1 MKDFSLKTH
10 SKGSGITSNLFRMLT
25 LLLFV
30 LCTTT
35 VFAQQKAIK
44 GTVVD
49 AIGEPLIGVNVSVK
63 GTTIGTITDVDGQYS
78 LEVPTSGTLVFSFI
92 GYKTAEIPIGSQN
105 VINQTLNEDTQN
117 IDEVVVVGYG
127 VQKKVT
133 VTGSVASLKGE
144 ELQASPTTNLT
155 NGMVGRMPGVIGFQ
169 KSDEPGG
176 GGTTIRIRG
185 TNSLGS
191 NDPLI
196 VIDGV
201 PGRSGGLDRINPT
214 EIESISVLK
223 DAAAA
228 IYGSRAANGVILVTT
243 KRGKEGKP
251 SISYTGN
258 MGFSA
263 PTRLP
268 EMCNAYEYATLLNE
282 INTNVGGS
290 PVYLPDQL
298 ELFQNGKDPWNY
310 PDTDFAK
317 ETIKNASPMYRHD
330 VSVSGGSDKFKF
342 YVNFAANGEDGIYKK
357 SANRYD
363 QYSVRANIDAKINK
377 YIDISYGTIS
387 RMEIR
392 NYPTKSAD
400 AIFTTIVRSK
410 PTMPGY
416 WPSGEPGPALEY
428 GENPVVIATD
438 AAGSDNQKDYYF
450 QNTLKIN
457 IKVPGVEGLTLTG
470 SGTYDKYFK
479 MRKKFVTPWTLYS
492 WDGGDDHKLT
502 PAKFGESTPQLT
514 EEHTDQTF
522 WMANAVANYE
532 KSFGKHNIGITV
544 GIEAE
549 NRQQAFLSAFR
560 KYFMSDQIDDMNAG
574 GVAEMS
580 NGGNTWK
587 EARLN
592 YFGRLS
598 YNYLERY
605 LIEFVWRADGSYR
618 FPSKERYGFF
628 PGVSAAWRASEE
640 TWWKE
645 NVRFI
650 DYFKLRGSI
659 SQTGNDALVDDDG
672 NIDRSIQYL
681 NTYGFGSSYLFGTT
695 YNSTLQPTRTPN
707 PNITWEVGTTYNVG
721 LDFKFLQNRLSW
733 ESDVFYHKRT
743 NMLIYRNAS
752 LPETSG
758 ITLPKENIGEMCNRG
773 FESLI
778 AWNDRAG
785 KVDYNVSANITYA
798 KNKLLFWDET
808 PNIPEY
814 QKQTGYPT
822 NTYLYYVYDGVF
834 KDQAAINSYP
844 TWGEEKDSNGNP
856 KLDDN
861 GNKITQAR
869 PGDIRYKDVNG
880 DGKIDADDRVR
891 SRKNNEP
898 RFVAGI
904 TLGARWNNWDIMMLF
919 QGAFGGETYIW
930 RERAGDAGNF
940 YKTTFEN
947 RWTPENP
954 SDKHPRIY
962 NREAEYWAKPNGGN
976 IGNTYYLHNTD
987 YIRLKNIELGYTF
1000 NFPSV
1005 KQAGISNLRVFANA
1019 TNLFTIDGIKV
1030 QDPEATNTGKE
1041 YPQRRVMNFGV
1052 SVTF

>member
-169 KSDEPGG
+169 RSDEPGG

-191 NDPLI
+191 KDPLV

-201 PGRSGGLDRINPT
+201 PGRAGGLDRINPN

-243 KRGKEGKP
+243 KKGKEGKP
-251 SISYTGN
+251 TVTYTGN
-258 MGFSA
+258 MGFGT

-268 EMCNAYEYATLLNE
+268 EVCDAYEYSVLLNE
-282 INTNVGGS
+282 ISTNAGGS
-290 PVYLPDQL
+290 PKYSAEDL
-298 ELFQNGKDPWNY
+298 ELFRNGQDPWGHPNTNWY
-310 PDTDFAK
+310 DEA
-317 ETIKNASPMYRHD
+317 IKNVSPLYRHD

-342 YVNFAANGEDGIYKK
+342 YLNLAANGEDGIYKK

-363 QYSVRANIDAKINK
+363 QYSIRANIDAKINK

-392 NYPTKSAD
+392 NYPTYGATDIFSAL
-400 AIFTTIVRSK
+400 VRSK
-410 PTMPGY
+410 PNQVGY
-416 WPSGEPGPALEY
+416 WPTGEPGPDIEY
-428 GENPVVIATD
+428 GHNPVVMGTD
-438 AAGSDNQKDYYF
+438 ATGKDNQKDYYL

-457 IKVPGVEGLTLTG
+457 LKIPRVEGLTLTG

-479 MRKKFVTPWTLYS
+479 NRHRFATPFTLYS
-492 WDGGDDHKLT
+492 WDGNAEHKLSAGQKGPAT
-502 PAKFGESTPQLT
+502 PELQ
-514 EEHTDQTF
+514 EERTDQTF
-522 WMANAVANYE
+522 WMVNAVANYDR
-532 KSFGKHNIGITV
+532 SFGKHNIGITV

-549 NRQQAFLSAFR
+549 KRDQNWIKAYR
-560 KYFMSDQIDDMNAG
+560 KYFLSTSKEDIDLG
-574 GVAEMS
+574 GVSEMS
-580 NGGNTWK
+580 NNGNSWK

-592 YFGRLS
+592 YFGRVS

-605 LIEFVWRADGSYR
+605 LVEFVWRADGSYR
-618 FPSKERYGFF
+618 FPKEKRYGFF
-628 PGVSAAWRASEE
+628 PGVSAAWRVSEE
-640 TWWKE
+640 GWWKE

-659 SQTGNDALVDDDG
+659 SQTGNDALVDTDG
-672 NIDRSIQYL
+672 NLDRSIQYL
-681 NTYGFGSSYLFGTT
+681 NTYKFSGYYLYGST
-695 YNSTLQPTRTPN
+695 YDPYLQPTRTPN

-733 ESDVFYHKRT
+733 ETDAFYHKRT

-758 ITLPKENIGEMCNRG
+758 ITLPRENLGEMCNRG

-778 AWNDRAG
+778 SWQDRAG
-785 KVDYNVSANITYA
+785 KVDYNASINMTYA
-798 KNKLLFWDET
+798 KNKILFWDEV
-808 PNIPEY
+808 PGVPAY
-814 QKQTGYPT
+814 QQSTGHLA
-822 NTYLYYVYDGVF
+822 NTDLYYVYDGVF
-834 KDQAAINSYP
+834 KDQAEVDA
-844 TWGEEKDSNGNP
+844 
-856 KLDDN
+856 
-861 GNKITQAR
+861 TQAKWSGAR
-869 PGDIRYKDVNG
+869 PGDIKFKDVNG

-891 SRKNNEP
+891 SNRNSEP
-898 RFVAGI
+898 KFVAGI
-904 TLGARWNNWDIMMLF
+904 TLGANWNNFDIMMLF
-919 QGAFGGETYIW
+919 QGALGGETYVW
-930 RERAGDAGNF
+930 RERAGEAGNF
-940 YKTTFEN
+940 YKETYEN

-954 SDKHPRIY
+954 SSVHPRIF
-962 NREAEYWAKPNGGN
+962 NRENEYWVSNR
-976 IGNTYYLHNTD
+976 NTYYLKNTD
-987 YIRLKNIELGYTF
+987 YLRLKNVELGYTF
-1000 NFPSV
+1000 NFPGV
-1005 KQAGISNLRVFANA
+1005 AKAGISNLRVYVNA
-1019 TNLFTIDGIKV
+1019 TNLFTIDGVKV
-1030 QDPEATNTGKE
+1030 QDPEANDTGRE
-1041 YPQRRVMNFGV
+1041 YPQRRVVNFGA
-1052 SVTF
+1052 SITF